1 MSERRL
7 VIALDGPSGAGK
19 STAGRALAER
29 LGYTFIDTGAM
40 YRALALKAL
49 RARVAV
55 DDGEALAA
63 LLVGTRIELSD
74 AGRNVALDGEDVSA
88 AIRTREVSDAASRV
102 AAHRAVRRAMVAR
115 QQQMGRAGGVVMD
128 GRDIG
133 TAVFPQA
140 DVKFYVLADP
150 ARRAERRHRELQ
162 AAGQVADLEAIEQDV
177 RERDRRDSTRA
188 ESPLVRAHD
197 AVDVDTTELGPEQ
210 VVDQMLALVHSR
222 IATAPVR

>member
-1 MSERRL
+1 VNERRL

-49 RARVAV
+49 RAGVAP

-63 LLVGTRIELSD
+63 LLARTAIALSD
-74 AGRNVALDGEDVSA
+74 AGRKVGLDGEDVSA

-102 AAHRAVRRAMVAR
+102 AAHGAVRRAMVAR
-115 QQQMGRAGGVVMD
+115 QQEMGRTGGVVMD

-133 TAVFPQA
+133 TAVFPGA
-140 DVKFYVLADP
+140 DVKFFVLADP

-162 AAGQVADLEAIEQDV
+162 AAGQPADLKAIEQDV
-177 RERDRRDSTRA
+177 RERDQRDSTRA
-188 ESPLVRAHD
+188 ESPLVRAAD
-197 AVDVDTTELGPEQ
+197 AVDVDTTDLDPDQ
-210 VVDQMLALVHSR
+210 VVEAMLAVVRSR
-222 IATAPVR
+222 TLAPAR

>member
-1 MSERRL
+1 MNERRL

-49 RARVAV
+49 RAGVEV
-55 DDGEALAA
+55 GDGDGLAA

-74 AGRNVALDGEDVSA
+74 AGRQVALDGEDVSA
-88 AIRTREVSDAASRV
+88 AIRTREVTDAASRV
-102 AAHRAVRRAMVAR
+102 AAHGAVRRAMVAR

-150 ARRAERRHRELQ
+150 GRRAERRHRELQ
-162 AAGQVADLEAIEQDV
+162 AAGQVADLKAIEQDV

-188 ESPLVRAHD
+188 ESPLVRAQD

-210 VVDQMLALVHSR
+210 VVDQMLALVRSR
-222 IATAPVR
+222 VETAPVR